1 MAITDTQKVDYLF
14 KKLGFGLTKTDISVV
29 KSASNESIASPLL
42 VRADTIWQQSAL
54 IPTSIPTSNSSV
66 VALYSDAIGNTIKA
80 VNDVTSSANR
90 TWTTGLIDWI
100 DSSFGATYQVKVY
113 LAPSGTTTPQ
123 TTGTQLFSDGSGSS
137 DEWFFDYQSGVLN
150 FIGESLP
157 PLSFSGNSIFISGA
171 RYIGLKGINAIGNII
186 FSNTTIST
194 SNSNSNL
201 YLTSNANVYITPPGG
216 YIFAGGSIIS
226 NVAMPVNQNDVVT
239 LAYLNGATVA
249 NANVVIQGD
258 TSIRVTDT
266 GANGRIQITADSIL
280 VGNITAN
287 ATQFFNTVNISN
299 LSFSS
304 DTITSIAG
312 NINLTPTGNGIVK
325 VTGTTALGL
334 PVGDIASRPTNPTV
348 GWVRYNTDSASIEYW
363 SGSDWVTDKSVITSQ
378 VITPDGNSTQYT
390 LSTTTTTNG
399 VIVTINGTVQQPATS
414 YNVNGNIITFAET
427 LPITDVVEVRTIA
440 AGQVIASSIGD
451 ITANVHASLGNVSIV
466 GNLIVQPNGTIKS
479 STIYGNL
486 MPTTSNV
493 GNIGSS
499 SSYFNRV
506 FAQTTSAVYADL
518 AENYVADAWYAP
530 GTVLQFG
537 GDYEVTISSNETTRV
552 AGVVSTAPAYLMSS
566 TLNGANIA
574 PIALQGRV
582 PCRVIGTVSKGDML
596 TSSDIPGVAKTSTNP
611 KFGSIIGKSLENFTS
626 NNIGIIEIVVG
637 RL

>member
-42 VRADTIWQQSAL
+42 VRADTIWQQSAI
-54 IPTSIPTSNSSV
+54 IPIAIPTSNSSV
-66 VALYSDAIGNTIKA
+66 VALYSDAIGNTVKTT
-80 VNDVTSSANR
+80 NDVTSSANR
-90 TWTTGLIDWI
+90 TWSTGLIDWI

-113 LAPSGTTTPQ
+113 LAPSSTTTPQ

-157 PLSFSGNSIFISGA
+157 PVSFSGNSIFISGA
-171 RYIGLKGINAIGNII
+171 RYIGLKGISAIGNIS

-226 NVAMPVNQNDVVT
+226 NVATPVNQNDVVT

-249 NANVVIQGD
+249 NANVVVQGD

-266 GANGRIQITADSIL
+266 GANGRIDVRADNIL

-287 ATQFFNTVNISN
+287 ATNFFNTVNISN
-299 LSFSS
+299 LSFTT
-304 DTITSIAG
+304 DTITSIIG

-325 VTGTTALGL
+325 VTGDAAFGL
-334 PVGDIASRPTNPTV
+334 PAGGVSTRPSNPTV
-348 GWVRYNTDSASIEYW
+348 GWLRYNTDAATIEYW
-363 SGSDWVTDKSVITSQ
+363 TGTDWISNKSLITSQ
-378 VITPDGNSTQYT
+378 VINPDGVSNQYV
-390 LSTTTTTNG
+390 LAISTTTTG

-414 YNVNGNIITFAET
+414 YNVTGNIISFSET
-427 LPITDVVEVRTIA
+427 LSSTDIVEVRTIA

-486 MPTTSNV
+486 MPQTSNV

-499 SSYFNRV
+499 TSYFNRV
-506 FAQTTSAVYADL
+506 FAASTSAVYADL
-518 AENYVADAWYAP
+518 AENYVSDAEYVP

-537 GDYEVTISSNETTRV
+537 GDYEVTISSNETSRV
-552 AGVVSTAPAYLMSS
+552 AGVVSTSPAYLMNS
-566 TLNGANIA
+566 TLDGTHIA
-574 PIALQGRV
+574 SITLQGRV
-582 PCRVIGTVSKGDML
+582 PCKVIGTILKGDML
-596 TSSDIPGVAKTSTNP
+596 TSSDIPGVAKTSTSP
-611 KFGSIIGKSLENFTS
+611 KFGSIIGKSLEDFTS